1 MSDYE
6 ASSKRAAL
14 GAVAKGH
21 GDPENLRELLIWTTS
36 TTTYDTVI
44 AYFRKHLEDPA
55 LLADLVSIA
64 LEGEDS
70 GDAPWAAANLLEEF
84 PGHILQA
91 HRSALLELSK
101 HSWSYL
107 SEPAGRALEKLGDAT

>member
-14 GAVAKGH
+14 AAVSKGH

-36 TTTYDTVI
+36 TTTYDLVI
-44 AYFRKHLEDPA
+44 AYFRQHLEDSV
-55 LLADLVSIA
+55 LVADLVSIA
-64 LEGEDS
+64 LEGEDG

-84 PGHILQA
+84 PIYVLQA
-91 HRSALLELSK
+91 HRSALLQLSK

-107 SEPAGRALEKLGDAT
+107 SEPATRALEKLGDAT